1 MDVDSCKW
9 HKTNNTMQC
18 PFHIDMFPTKMGTT
32 HGISPLGRSQM
43 GCVQFIPKYRTTTK
57 WMLEVVENCEHFSG
71 GEGMRMVVV
80 STCREFTGLPTCF
93 YCIFICNWQGC
104 LTDYDQLTLP
114 QPLWKVEYHKRFLL
128 AIITELVQ
136 VAIDVNTIVLIART
150 CQTTPCYFGSDTVGF
165 DVLELHRPWFPCP
178 EFRG

>member
-9 HKTNNTMQC
+9 HKTNNTMHC

-57 WMLEVVENCEHFSG
+57 WMIELVENWTFLRRWGDADGRSEH
-71 GEGMRMVVV
+71 M
-80 STCREFTGLPTCF
+80 TGVYWVTHLLLLYF
-93 YCIFICNWQGC
+93 FCNWQGC
-104 LTDYDQLTLP
+104 LTDYDQLTLA

-150 CQTTPCYFGSDTVGF
+150 CQTTPCYFGSGTVGF